1 MMRFESEKPS
11 QILLNYNCWRYIQQ
25 VISQLLKCPYI
36 FYLMSLLDIALE
48 YVVDKITY
56 ISLLILLV

>member
-1 MMRFESEKPS
+1 MMRFESEKSS

-56 ISLLILLV
+56 ISLLIPLV